1 MNQKSQEN
9 IPVNLPKKIRLIYR
23 KVPFSLHGPAF
34 GEMKLTGIRRLP
46 QGPDAGFRTAD
57 GPSGY
62 FHLQGRM
69 TPASRSAAASAKDRR
84 ISLQKSGNPV
94 K

>member
-9 IPVNLPKKIRLIYR
+9 IPVNLPESTI
-23 KVPFSLHGPAF
+23 FLHGPAF

-46 QGPDAGFRTAD
+46 QGPDAGFPTAD

-84 ISLQKSGNPV
+84 ISLQKSGITV